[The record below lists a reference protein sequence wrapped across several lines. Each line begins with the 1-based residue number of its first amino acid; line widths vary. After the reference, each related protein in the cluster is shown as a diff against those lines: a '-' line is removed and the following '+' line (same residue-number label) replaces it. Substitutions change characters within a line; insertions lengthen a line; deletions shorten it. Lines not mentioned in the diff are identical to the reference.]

1 MGLTLELDGPPPEAG
16 LWEEHEAAWR
26 AWCAVSGQ
34 WRTAALSG
42 DWGAKVLYLGLDY
55 AAAAAALTLS
65 GVAVTPECWTEVRTI
80 EEGAIEELNRN
91 GR

>member
-1 MGLTLELDGPPPEAG
+1 MGLTLELELPLPEDG

-34 WRTAALSG
+34 WRTEALSG

-55 AAAAAALTLS
+55 GAAAAALTLS
-65 GVAVTPECWTEVRTI
+65 GITITPDCWNEVRTI